1 MITITDSAKE
11 KITEICKD
19 NNAYS
24 VTLQLKGGGCAG
36 FQYSW
41 GLADE
46 AADITEDEEVFDAGE
61 GKLAIDIMSLA
72 YMAGSEVDYV
82 SDLMGSQFVIN
93 NPNAKSGCGCGSS
106 VSF

>member
-11 KITEICKD
+11 KISEICKD

-41 GLADE
+41 GLA
-46 AADITEDEEVFDAGE
+46 
-61 GKLAIDIMSLA
+61 LSL
-72 YMAGSEVDYV
+72 
-82 SDLMGSQFVIN
+82 IHI
-93 NPNAKSGCGCGSS
+93 
-106 VSF
+106 

>member
-11 KITEICKD
+11 KINEICTD

-41 GLADE
+41 GIADTKE
-46 AADITEDEEVFDAGE
+46 DITEDEEIFETGN
-61 GKLAIDIMSLA
+61 GNLAIDIMSLA

-82 SDLMGSQFVIN
+82 SDLMGSQFMIN
-93 NPNAKSGCGCGSS
+93 NPNAKSGCGCGAS

>member
-11 KITEICKD
+11 KFTEICKD

-41 GLADE
+41 GLADTVE
-46 AADITEDEEVFDAGE
+46 DLTEDEEVFDAGE